1 MERTTYEW
9 IPADDVWRVHGAWNG
24 VSAVSMLLWI
34 KKGKAIMNFE
44 DLVQGLTEES
54 KALLYAYLKADE
66 GTQKQ
71 MYRTTMIQAYGSA
84 AARAILER
92 MKEHPEEENAILDE
106 AEAEALKDD
115 SFQQYILKEEK
126 ENDQ

>member
-92 MKEHPEEENAILDE
+92 MKEHPEEENARGYV
-106 AEAEALKDD
+106 A
-115 SFQQYILKEEK
+115 
-126 ENDQ
+126 

>member
-1 MERTTYEW
+1 MDRKE
-9 IPADDVWRVHGAWNG
+9 
-24 VSAVSMLLWI
+24 
-34 KKGKAIMNFE
+34 FE
-44 DLVQGLTEES
+44 EMIQGLSDEQM
-54 KALLYAYLKADE
+54 KMLYAFL
-66 GTQKQ
+66 KQ
-71 MYRTTMIQAYGSA
+71 MYREKMIKLHGSA

-126 ENDQ
+126 GNDH

>member
-1 MERTTYEW
+1 
-9 IPADDVWRVHGAWNG
+9 
-24 VSAVSMLLWI
+24 
-34 KKGKAIMNFE
+34 MNFE